1 MDAPIVRISREDGRP
16 IRAGGRTLTPQV
28 QTVRLKIP
36 RLTAGMIWRRPYAV
50 LVKDTNG
57 EETILPVVDVTRTAQ
72 MMTLLAGVLAV
83 SIIWYLRRS
92 NNE

>member
-1 MDAPIVRISREDGRP
+1 MDDSIVRISREDGRP

>member
-1 MDAPIVRISREDGRP
+1 MDDSIVRISREDGRP
-16 IRAGGRTLTPQV
+16 IRSGGRTLTPQV

-50 LVKDTNG
+50 LVKYTNG